1 MKTKIG
7 IFAGLFV
14 LVTMIG
20 MSPSFA
26 DSNTTVIST
35 NDGIQLTK
43 TVVPMI
49 ISSDNTMPWGFIEGT
64 VDNYAEGYP
73 VIVQIYQND
82 VPIHFAQTDVNEDG
96 TYEYKFFNIRRYTCF
111 NNILS
116 PYYISLNCINW
127 IKFTNWNMFKSSSMK
142 YNINTICCYFES
154 IFISNISQKYS

>member
-14 LVTMIG
+14 LVAMIG

-35 NDGIQLTK
+35 DNGIQLTK

-49 ISSDNTMPWGFIEGT
+49 VSTDNTMPWGFIEGT
-64 VDNYAEGYP
+64 VDNHAEGYP

-82 VPIHFAQTDVNEDG
+82 EPIHFAQTDVNEDG
-96 TYEYKFFNIRRYTCF
+96 TYEYKFRARNIDGD
-111 NNILS
+111 NVVNI
-116 PYYISLNCINW
+116 YDGDYEVKI
-127 IKFTNWNMFKSSSMK
+127 FKSIQITGK
-142 YNINTICCYFES
+142 NLI
-154 IFISNISQKYS
+154 

>member
-14 LVTMIG
+14 LVAMIG

-64 VDNYAEGYP
+64 VDNYAEGSP
-73 VIVQIYQND
+73 VIVQLYHNAE
-82 VPIHFAQTDVNEDG
+82 PIHFAQTDVNEDG
-96 TYEYKFFNIRRYTCF
+96 TYEYKFRVRNIDGDNVVNVYEGDYEVK
-111 NNILS
+111 I
-116 PYYISLNCINW
+116 
-127 IKFTNWNMFKSSSMK
+127 FKSK
-142 YNINTICCYFES
+142 QITGKNLI
-154 IFISNISQKYS
+154 